1 LARRLYYD
9 EQPARAVLGFVPHGV
24 VLGRLMRRR
33 EFIIGSAAAAW
44 PVMARAQQAAMPV
57 VGFLN
62 TASQGP
68 FANLLQAFRGGL
80 GEAGYVEGR
89 NVLIE
94 YRWAEGRHDRLPELV
109 ADLMRRRVS
118 VIAATGGSPAA
129 LAAKAATSAIPIVFQ
144 TGVDPVEIGLVP
156 SLNRPGGNITGATML
171 SDELGSKR
179 VELLHELVPGATLIG
194 ALLNPTGAGAPRLT
208 RDLLAAANS
217 LGLRVEI
224 VKAGSDRE
232 FEPAFAEF
240 LRLRVGALLIAGDP
254 LFNGRSEQI
263 AELTVRHKIPSI
275 YQFRE
280 FAAAGG
286 LMSYGGSITDA
297 YRQAGVYTG
306 RILSGDKPA
315 DLPVQQSTKVELF
328 INLKTAKALGITIPL
343 PLLGRADEVIE

>member
-1 LARRLYYD
+1 MSSFEVSGQVFLGLAQDFRNGGAIGRI
-9 EQPARAVLGFVPHGV
+9 QPRVAPAGLRPRQDLPQSRIDRF
-24 VLGRLMRRR
+24 LGRGRKGVERFR
-33 EFIIGSAAAAW
+33 
-44 PVMARAQQAAMPV
+44 VDHVTARIFQK
-57 VGFLN
+57 
-62 TASQGP
+62 SC
-68 FANLLQAFRGGL
+68 LQVQRVQRPPLA
-80 GEAGYVEGR
+80 
-89 NVLIE
+89 
-94 YRWAEGRHDRLPELV
+94 V
-109 ADLMRRRVS
+109 AR
-118 VIAATGGSPAA
+118 T
-129 LAAKAATSAIPIVFQ
+129 
-144 TGVDPVEIGLVP
+144 
-156 SLNRPGGNITGATML
+156 L
-171 SDELGSKR
+171 SR
-179 VELLHELVPGATLIG
+179 ELLHELVPGATLIG